1 MGHGVSGLSSCPPK
15 LAFTGFVSGDLWVP
29 MYLSL
34 VLLASGILSSILSRN
49 KNPVLPTQYENKL
62 YFLLW
67 QNQNL
72 YGRGRGGPE
81 AGLWASARTWGW
93 LSVVMSGHPFGP
105 EQAGASGAVG
115 AVPHLTCTLRV

>member
-1 MGHGVSGLSSCPPK
+1 MGHGVSGLSSCLSK

-34 VLLASGILSSILSRN
+34 ILLASGILSSILSRN
-49 KNPVLPTQYENKL
+49 KNPVQPTQSENKP

-72 YGRGRGGPE
+72 YAARGEDLRQVSGPQPE
-81 AGLWASARTWGW
+81 PGVGSAWPCLGIR
-93 LSVVMSGHPFGP
+93 LGP
-105 EQAGASGAVG
+105 SRREHREQ
-115 AVPHLTCTLRV
+115 

>member
-15 LAFTGFVSGDLWVP
+15 WAFTGLVADDLWVP

-34 VLLASGILSSILSRN
+34 VPPASGILLSILSRN
-49 KNPVLPTQYENKL
+49 KNPVLPTQYENKP

-81 AGLWASARTWGW
+81 AGLWASARTRDW
-93 LSVVMSGHPFGP
+93 LSVAMPGHPFGP
-105 EQAGASGAVG
+105 EHQEQ
-115 AVPHLTCTLRV
+115 